1 MHPSFSCNLFSL
13 FTYRTYNNLPTVVC
27 LDCLMWSYSWMI
39 EALRERNIPL
49 NVILNENQI
58 SYNDTSMRSAN
69 LISTPF
75 NHIRHSN
82 KV

>member
-1 MHPSFSCNLFSL
+1 
-13 FTYRTYNNLPTVVC
+13 
-27 LDCLMWSYSWMI
+27 MI